1 MALTKINHRSISG
14 QVTNAQLPT
23 DMTSNMPAGSVLQ
36 TQIGRRN
43 HSQNVNTSSQTAY
56 NASGL
61 SVTITPSSTSNRI
74 LLHFDAKTSMNTSS
88 SYAAANFGIYRQIGS
103 GSMSP
108 WKAGSG
114 WDHYLNRGAY
124 ASDFYPHLSYTFDDL
139 PNTTSAVTYEIYLLQ
154 YGSSTATQN
163 YFNSNLGTI
172 PTSNYSPGMS
182 EVIDTGFFLAQEIK
196 V

>member
-1 MALTKINHRSISG
+1 MALTKINHRSLSG

-43 HSQNVNTSSQTAY
+43 HGNNVSTSSQTAY
-56 NASGL
+56 NATGL

-74 LLHFDAKTSMNTSS
+74 LLHFDAKTAFNTASS
-88 SYAAANFGIYRQIGS
+88 HAAANWGVYRQIGS
-103 GSMSP
+103 GSMTA

-114 WDHYLNRGAY
+114 WDHYLNRASY
-124 ASDFYPHLSYTFDDL
+124 ANDFYPHLSYTFDDL
-139 PNTTSAVTYEIYLLQ
+139 PNTTSAVTYEIYILQ
-154 YGSSTATQN
+154 YGSSTASQN